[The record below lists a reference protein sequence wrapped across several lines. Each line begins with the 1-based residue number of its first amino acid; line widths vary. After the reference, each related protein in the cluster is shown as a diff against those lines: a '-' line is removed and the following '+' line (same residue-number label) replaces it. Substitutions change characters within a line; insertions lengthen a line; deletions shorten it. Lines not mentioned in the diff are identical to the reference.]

1 MACQSSQFDVRLA
14 KIDLAC
20 VASKAICMQQSYSSK
35 IATEIM
41 TGQALDRSSAG
52 VLILIIP
59 IALAVVI
66 LYKLWPLLLVLAVLI
81 IAWKT
86 WQNYQ
91 WQQWSKQVNP
101 YFNQLIKENRGYLT
115 PVDLSLKANLTAKAA
130 HLFLERKADEYGVTP
145 QFLKD
150 QHVVYYYFP
159 TASALGS
166 ILDASEPS
174 KELDDEEED
183 NDDLLDPISRI
194 ASTSSTTK
202 EPSKFSFRNLA
213 QLARQ
218 EQEKSDTATQTR
230 PEKSNVA
237 RSSDKLEPNESAEV
251 EEKSLTENSA
261 TEENPSEESALI
273 QAELAK
279 RLDLNSS
286 TVGRR
291 KSDPDFSEW
300 SKSKDPEGVAWK
312 YEPET
317 KMFVPL
323 DAGYN
328 INSSLD

>member
-1 MACQSSQFDVRLA
+1 
-14 KIDLAC
+14 
-20 VASKAICMQQSYSSK
+20 
-35 IATEIM
+35 M

-52 VLILIIP
+52 VLILILP
-59 IALAVVI
+59 IAFAVVI

-150 QHVVYYYFP
+150 KNVVYYYFP

-174 KELDDEEED
+174 NELEEED

-194 ASTSSTTK
+194 ASTSSTAK
-202 EPSKFSFRNLA
+202 EPSKFSFRGLA

-218 EQEKSDTATQTR
+218 QQEHGDTATETQLEKSDTDFSDRIEARKTEGL
-230 PEKSNVA
+230 EK
-237 RSSDKLEPNESAEV
+237 
-251 EEKSLTENSA
+251 KSLTEDLE
-261 TEENPSEESALI
+261 TKENPSDESALI

-291 KSDPDFSEW
+291 KSDPDFPEW
-300 SKSKDPEGVAWK
+300 SKSKDPEGIAWK

-317 KMFVPL
+317 KMFVPI
-323 DAGYN
+323 DA
-328 INSSLD
+328 D